1 VTKLKNL
8 IKIDLPREKIL
19 KYGVKKL
26 QDYELLAVLLG
37 SGIKGKNVLSLS
49 KTILQKINAIGV
61 KNVTIDDINGISGV
75 GPVKAIQILAIIELG
90 NRLSS
95 EKNEI
100 FSLKDIWNLCQDFR
114 NSKKE
119 HLVAFFLDTQSR
131 LIERRIISIGTL
143 SSSLIHPR
151 ELFEPAIALNSA
163 SIIIAHNH
171 PSGCLEASESD
182 LKITKILTEAGKL
195 LGIPIEKHI
204 IISSKGYQKV

>member
-1 VTKLKNL
+1 MTKLKNL
-8 IKIDLPREKIL
+8 VKIDLPREKIL
-19 KYGVKKL
+19 KYGVNKL

-49 KTILQKINAIGV
+49 KSILQKINTIGI
-61 KNVTIDDINGISGV
+61 KNITIDDIKIIPGV

-90 NRLSS
+90 NRLSA
-95 EKNEI
+95 ENTEI
-100 FSLKDIWNLCQDFR
+100 FSLKDVWNLCQDFR

-119 HLVAFFLDTQSR
+119 HLAAFFLDTQSR

-151 ELFEPAIALNSA
+151 ELFEPAITLNSA

>member
-1 VTKLKNL
+1 MTKLKNL
-8 IKIDLPREKIL
+8 VKIDLPREKIL
-19 KYGVKKL
+19 KYGVSKL

-49 KTILQKINAIGV
+49 KTILQKINTIGV
-61 KNVTIDDINGISGV
+61 RNVTIDDIKEITGV

-90 NRLSS
+90 NRFSA
-95 EKNEI
+95 EKREI
-100 FSLKDIWNLCQDFR
+100 FSVKDVWNLCQDFR

-119 HLVAFFLDTQSR
+119 HMAAFFLDTQSR

-163 SIIIAHNH
+163 SIIVAHNH

-182 LKITKILTEAGKL
+182 LKITKILTDAGNL

-204 IISSKGYQKV
+204 IISSKGYQKI

>member
-1 VTKLKNL
+1 MTKLKNL

>member
-1 VTKLKNL
+1 MTKLKNL

-49 KTILQKINAIGV
+49 KTILQKLNTIGI
-61 KNVTIDDINGISGV
+61 KNITIDDIKGISGV
-75 GPVKAIQILAIIELG
+75 GSVKAIQILAIIELG

-182 LKITKILTEAGKL
+182 LKITKILTDAGKL

>member
-1 VTKLKNL
+1 MTKLKNL

-49 KTILQKINAIGV
+49 KTILQKLNTIGI
-61 KNVTIDDINGISGV
+61 KNITIDDIKGISGV
-75 GPVKAIQILAIIELG
+75 GSVKAIQILAIIELG

-182 LKITKILTEAGKL
+182 LKITKILTDAGKL

-204 IISSKGYQKV
+204 IVTSNGYQKV

>member
-1 VTKLKNL
+1 MTKLKNL
-8 IKIDLPREKIL
+8 VKIDLPREKIL

-49 KTILQKINAIGV
+49 KTILQKINTIGV
-61 KNVTIDDINGISGV
+61 KNITIDEIKAITGV
-75 GPVKAIQILAIIELG
+75 GPVKAFQILAVIELG
-90 NRLSS
+90 NRFSS
-95 EKNEI
+95 EKIEI
-100 FSLKDIWNLCQDFR
+100 LSLKDIWNLCQDFR

-119 HLVAFFLDTQSR
+119 HLAAFFLDTQSR

-143 SSSLIHPR
+143 SSSLFHPR
-151 ELFEPAIALNSA
+151 ELFEPAITLNSA

>member
-1 VTKLKNL
+1 MTKLKNL

-26 QDYELLAVLLG
+26 QDYELLAILLG

-49 KTILQKINAIGV
+49 KTILQKINTIGV
-61 KNVTIDDINGISGV
+61 KNITIDVIKSINGI
-75 GPVKAIQILAIIELG
+75 GPVKAVQILAVIELG
-90 NRLSS
+90 NRFSS
-95 EKNEI
+95 EKIEI
-100 FSLKDIWNLCQDFR
+100 LSLKDIWNLCQDFR

-119 HLVAFFLDTQSR
+119 HLAAFFLDTQSR
-131 LIERRIISIGTL
+131 LIERRIISIGTI

-151 ELFEPAIALNSA
+151 ELFEPAIVLNSA

-182 LKITKILTEAGKL
+182 LKITKTLTDAGKI
-195 LGIPIEKHI
+195 LGIQVENHI
-204 IISSKGYQKV
+204 IVSQNGYQKV